1 MTGSKG
7 YLRNII
13 LILITKEFAFLASKS
28 KILSKSHWVP
38 SVEVERCSRLT
49 KTCPGE
55 EPYPLTGVEA
65 AAAGHPG
72 MRRQE
77 HLYFLG
83 SRKDHVCSLE
93 EVDGWDRM

>member
-1 MTGSKG
+1 M
-7 YLRNII
+7 
-13 LILITKEFAFLASKS
+13 ASKS

-38 SVEVERCSRLT
+38 SVEVERCSGLT

-55 EPYPLTGVEA
+55 EPYPQTGVEA
-65 AAAGHPG
+65 AAADHPG

-93 EVDGWDRM
+93 EVDGWGRM